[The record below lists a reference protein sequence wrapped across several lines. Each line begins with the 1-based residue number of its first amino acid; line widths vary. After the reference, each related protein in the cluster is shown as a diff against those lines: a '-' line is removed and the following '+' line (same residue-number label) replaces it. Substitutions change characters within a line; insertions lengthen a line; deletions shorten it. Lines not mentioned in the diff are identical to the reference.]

1 MIKILNMLCVCCLYQ
16 CSVKQNYE
24 CYSHDNVDNKNILNY
39 TINIFTMVLVLLI
52 DSVIIEIIRIHLK
65 YSTQRPYMQ
74 LFL

>member
-24 CYSHDNVDNKNILNY
+24 CYSHDKVDNKNILNY
-39 TINIFTMVLVLLI
+39 TINIFTMVLVLLF
-52 DSVIIEIIRIHLK
+52 DSVIIEIIRINLK
-65 YSTQRPYMQ
+65 YSTQEPYMQ